1 MARNRRIARAER
13 DPDLG
18 MLAARLLWPLE
29 EELFARLADC
39 GHGLVRPR
47 HGALLAYLDETGVR
61 PTELARLTAQHKQVV
76 GRVLDELEELGY
88 VERRPDPTDRRS
100 KLVVL
105 TERGRDEQAHADR
118 ILADI
123 EARYAAKIG
132 PERYEQFRNLLR
144 ELVQPAHQPAPRSP
158 GHGSEE

>member
-1 MARNRRIARAER
+1 MARNRRIARAQS

-18 MLAARLLWPLE
+18 MLAAKLLWPLE
-29 EELFARLADC
+29 EELFARLAAC
-39 GHGLVRPR
+39 GHDRVRPR
-47 HGALLAYLDETGVR
+47 HGALLAYLDETGTR
-61 PTELARLTAQHKQVV
+61 PTELARMTGQHKQVV

-105 TERGRDEQAHADR
+105 TEWGRDEQAHADR

-123 EARYAAKIG
+123 EARHAVKIG
-132 PERYEQFRNLLR
+132 PERYQQFRTLLR
-144 ELVQPAHQPAPRSP
+144 ELVQPAHQPPTPALDHRSV
-158 GHGSEE
+158 E